1 MYKEETIMA
10 SNFLFSTREHKFILK
25 EWLDMEKVLAYDAY
39 KDYYSVDDI
48 DSILEAA
55 LKVAR
60 EVIAPTRDDNEA
72 VQARFIDGKV
82 VVPPSFKDAYW
93 FVNENGWGGSNE
105 DHECEGR
112 LPNTL
117 FRACG
122 EFLAGANAAIMP
134 YILATAGAAGLVAKF
149 GNDHVKSLFKEKMY
163 SGQWAGTMCLTEP
176 NAGSDVGDLL
186 SKAYP
191 TDKEGVYKIKGTK
204 CFITGGDQDIT
215 ENIIHLVLAR
225 VEGARPGTKGISLF
239 VVPKMK
245 VDDEGNIIGP
255 NDVNCVGIEHKM
267 GIKGSATCVMAFG
280 EDNNC
285 EGFILGNPPDEE
297 GKGEGMAQMFQMMN
311 GARMETGH
319 AAVAETAIAYH
330 NAASYAAERIQ
341 GRPITNPKSE
351 RLNIIKHE
359 DVKRMLLDLKAYIEA
374 MRALI
379 FKTYYYFDIVEY
391 SQDPEEKRKAK
402 ARLEVNT
409 PIVKAYCSDKAWEL
423 CAEAMQVFGGNG
435 YSEEYPIAELC
446 RDVKIYSIWE
456 GTNYIQSMDL
466 IGRKWMMGKGTVF
479 ADWLAEIE
487 SFAADNAEVQGFEKE
502 MAMIK
507 RAVDAYRQ
515 IQMAIGGF
523 VGNGQINMMPL
534 YATRILHATGELVCG
549 QLLLE
554 QALVAQKNIEE
565 LGAEHYDYAF
575 YNGKV
580 NAAKYFV
587 RNIVPNIFR
596 TLEVIKEAD
605 TSVLDIV
612 EEAFLI
618 Y

>member
-1 MYKEETIMA
+1 MA
-10 SNFLFSTREHKFILK
+10 SNFLFSTREHRFILK

-39 KDYYSVDDI
+39 KDYYCVDDI
-48 DSILEAA
+48 DGIMEAA

-93 FVNENGWGGSNE
+93 FVNQNGWGGTNE
-105 DHECEGR
+105 DHDCEGR

-134 YILATAGAAGLVAKF
+134 YILATAGAAGLIDKF
-149 GNDHVKSLFKEKMY
+149 GNDEVISLFKEKMY
-163 SGQWAGTMCLTEP
+163 SGEWAGTMCLTEP

-191 TDKEGVYKIKGTK
+191 TDREGVYKIKGTK

-225 VEGARPGTKGISLF
+225 VEGARPGTRGISLF
-239 VVPKMK
+239 AVPKFK
-245 VDDEGNIIGP
+245 VDELGNIIGP

-280 EDNNC
+280 EDNDC
-285 EGFILGNPPDEE
+285 EGYILGNPPDEE

-319 AAVAETAIAYH
+319 AAVSETAIAYH
-330 NAASYAAERIQ
+330 NAANYAQERIQ
-341 GRPITNPKSE
+341 GRPLTNPKGE

-359 DVKRMLLDLKAYIEA
+359 DVKRMLLDLKAHIEA

-379 FKTYYYFDIVEY
+379 FKTYYYFDVVEHT
-391 SQDPEEKRKAK
+391 QDAEEKRRIK
-402 ARLEVNT
+402 ARIEVNT

-423 CAEAMQVFGGNG
+423 CAEAMQVLGGNG

-487 SFAADNAEVQGFEKE
+487 AFAVDNAEAAGFEKE
-502 MAMIK
+502 MAIVK
-507 RAVDAYRQ
+507 RGVDAYRQ
-515 IQMAIGGF
+515 IQMAIAGF
-523 VGNGQINMMPL
+523 VGDGKMSMMPL

-554 QALVAQKNIEE
+554 QALIAQKQIDE
-565 LGAEHYDYAF
+565 LGTDHHDYAF

-580 NAAKYFV
+580 NAAKYFA
-587 RNIVPNIFR
+587 RNIMPNIFR

>member
-1 MYKEETIMA
+1 M
-10 SNFLFSTREHKFILK
+10 
-25 EWLDMEKVLAYDAY
+25 
-39 KDYYSVDDI
+39 
-48 DSILEAA
+48 
-55 LKVAR
+55 
-60 EVIAPTRDDNEA
+60 
-72 VQARFIDGKV
+72 
-82 VVPPSFKDAYW
+82 
-93 FVNENGWGGSNE
+93 
-105 DHECEGR
+105 
-112 LPNTL
+112 
-117 FRACG
+117 
-122 EFLAGANAAIMP
+122 
-134 YILATAGAAGLVAKF
+134 
-149 GNDHVKSLFKEKMY
+149 
-163 SGQWAGTMCLTEP
+163 
-176 NAGSDVGDLL
+176 
-186 SKAYP
+186 
-191 TDKEGVYKIKGTK
+191 
-204 CFITGGDQDIT
+204 
-215 ENIIHLVLAR
+215 
-225 VEGARPGTKGISLF
+225 
-239 VVPKMK
+239 
-245 VDDEGNIIGP
+245 
-255 NDVNCVGIEHKM
+255 
-267 GIKGSATCVMAFG
+267 
-280 EDNNC
+280 
-285 EGFILGNPPDEE
+285 
-297 GKGEGMAQMFQMMN
+297 
-311 GARMETGH
+311 
-319 AAVAETAIAYH
+319 
-330 NAASYAAERIQ
+330 
-341 GRPITNPKSE
+341 
-351 RLNIIKHE
+351 
-359 DVKRMLLDLKAYIEA
+359 
-374 MRALI
+374 
-379 FKTYYYFDIVEY
+379 
-391 SQDPEEKRKAK
+391 
-402 ARLEVNT
+402 EVNT

-554 QALVAQKNIEE
+554 QALVAQKKIEE

>member
-1 MYKEETIMA
+1 MA

-105 DHECEGR
+105 DHDCEGR

-554 QALVAQKNIEE
+554 QALVAQKKIEE

>member
-1 MYKEETIMA
+1 MA

-48 DSILEAA
+48 DGILEAA

-72 VQARFIDGKV
+72 VQAKFIDGKV
-82 VVPPSFKDAYW
+82 VVPPSFIDAYW
-93 FVNENGWGGSNE
+93 FVNQNGWGGSNE
-105 DHECEGR
+105 DHDCEGR

-134 YILATAGAAGLVAKF
+134 YILATAGAAGLVTKF
-149 GNDHVKSLFKEKMY
+149 GNDEVISLFKDKMY
-163 SGQWAGTMCLTEP
+163 SGEWAGTMCLTEP
-176 NAGSDVGDLL
+176 NAGTDVGDLL
-186 SKAYP
+186 TKAYP

-225 VEGARPGTKGISLF
+225 VEGARPGTRGISLF
-239 VVPKMK
+239 AVPKFK
-245 VDDEGNIIGP
+245 VDELGNMMGP

-280 EDNNC
+280 EDNDC
-285 EGFILGNPPDEE
+285 EGYILGNPPDAE

-330 NAASYAAERIQ
+330 NAADYAQERIQ
-341 GRPITNPKSE
+341 GRPITNPKGE

-359 DVKRMLLDLKAYIEA
+359 DVKRMLLDLKSHIEA

-379 FKTYYYFDIVEY
+379 FKTYYYFDVVEHTE
-391 SQDPEEKRKAK
+391 DPEEKRRIK
-402 ARLEVNT
+402 ARIEVNT

-423 CAEAMQVFGGNG
+423 CAEAMQVLGGNG
-435 YSEEYPIAELC
+435 YSEEYPLAELC

-487 SFAADNAEVQGFEKE
+487 TFAIDNADAQGFERE
-502 MAMIK
+502 MEIVK
-507 RAVDAYRQ
+507 QGVDTYRQ
-515 IQMAIGGF
+515 IQMALAGF
-523 VGNGQINMMPL
+523 LGDGKMSMMPV
-534 YATRILHATGELVCG
+534 YATRILHATGELICG

-554 QALVAQKNIEE
+554 QALIAQKQIDEQ
-565 LGAEHYDYAF
+565 GTDHHDYAF

-580 NAAKYFV
+580 NAAKYYV
-587 RNIVPNIFR
+587 RNIMPNIFR

>member
-1 MYKEETIMA
+1 MA
-10 SNFLFSTREHKFILK
+10 SNFLFSTREHRFILK

-39 KDYYSVDDI
+39 KDYYCVDDI
-48 DSILEAA
+48 DGIMEAA

-93 FVNENGWGGSNE
+93 FVNQNGWGGTKE
-105 DHECEGR
+105 DHDSEGR

-134 YILATAGAAGLVAKF
+134 YILATAGAAGLIDKF
-149 GNDHVKSLFKEKMY
+149 GNDEVISLFKEKMY
-163 SGQWAGTMCLTEP
+163 SGEWAGTMCLTEP

-191 TDKEGVYKIKGTK
+191 TDREGVYKIKGTK

-225 VEGARPGTKGISLF
+225 VEGARPGTRGISLF
-239 VVPKMK
+239 AVPKFK
-245 VDDEGNIIGP
+245 VDELGNIIGP

-280 EDNNC
+280 EDNDC
-285 EGFILGNPPDEE
+285 EGYILGNPPDEE

-319 AAVAETAIAYH
+319 AAVSETAIAYH
-330 NAASYAAERIQ
+330 NAANYAQERIQ
-341 GRPITNPKSE
+341 GRPLTNPKGE

-359 DVKRMLLDLKAYIEA
+359 DVKRMLLDLKAHIEA

-379 FKTYYYFDIVEY
+379 FKTYYYFDVVEHT
-391 SQDPEEKRKAK
+391 QDAEEKRRIK
-402 ARLEVNT
+402 ARIEVNT

-423 CAEAMQVFGGNG
+423 CAEAMQVLGGNG

-487 SFAADNAEVQGFEKE
+487 AFAVDNAEAAGFEKE
-502 MAMIK
+502 MAIVK
-507 RAVDAYRQ
+507 RGVDAYRQ
-515 IQMAIGGF
+515 IQMAIAGF
-523 VGNGQINMMPL
+523 VGDGKMSMMPL

-554 QALVAQKNIEE
+554 QALIAQKQIDE
-565 LGAEHYDYAF
+565 LGTDHHDYAF

-580 NAAKYFV
+580 NAAKYFA
-587 RNIVPNIFR
+587 RNIMPNIFR

>member
-1 MYKEETIMA
+1 MA

-105 DHECEGR
+105 DHDCEGR

-554 QALVAQKNIEE
+554 QALVAQKKIEE

-605 TSVLDIV
+605 TSVLDVV

>member
-1 MYKEETIMA
+1 MA
-10 SNFLFSTREHKFILK
+10 SNFLFSVRDHKFILK
-25 EWLDMEKVLAYDAY
+25 EWLDMEKILSYDAY

-48 DSILEAA
+48 DSILDAA

-60 EVIAPTRDDNEA
+60 EVLAPTRDDNDN

-82 VVPPSFKDAYW
+82 EVPPSFKDAYW

-105 DHECEGR
+105 DHDCEGR

-149 GNDHVKSLFKEKMY
+149 GSEQIKEIFKEKMY

-176 NAGSDVGDLL
+176 NAGTDVGDLL

-191 TDKEGVYKIKGTK
+191 TDREGVYKIKGTK

-239 VVPKMK
+239 VVPKIK
-245 VDDEGNIIGP
+245 VDSEGNLLGP

-267 GIKGSATCVMAFG
+267 GIKGSSTCVMAFG

-285 EGFILGNPPDEE
+285 EGFILGNPPDTE

-330 NAASYAAERIQ
+330 NAANYAAERIQ

-359 DVKRMLLDLKAYIEA
+359 DVKRMLLDLKAHVEA

-391 SQDPEEKRKAK
+391 SQDPEEKKRAN

-435 YSEEYPIAELC
+435 YSEEYPIAEIC

-456 GTNYIQSMDL
+456 GTNYIQAMDL
-466 IGRKWMMGKGTVF
+466 IGRKWMMGKGAVF

-487 SFAADNAEVQGFEKE
+487 TFAVENADVQGFEKE
-502 MAMIK
+502 MAIVK
-507 RAVDAYRQ
+507 RAVATYRQ

-523 VGNGQINMMPL
+523 VGNGQMSMMPL

-554 QALVAQKNIEE
+554 QALAAQKKIDE
-565 LGAEHYDYAF
+565 LGTEHYDYAF

-580 NAAKYFV
+580 NAARYFV
-587 RNIVPNIFR
+587 RNIMPNIFR

-605 TSVLDIV
+605 TSVLDIA

-618 Y
+618 F

>member
-1 MYKEETIMA
+1 MA
-10 SNFLFSTREHKFILK
+10 SNFLFSTRDHKFILK
-25 EWLDMEKVLAYDAY
+25 EWLDTEKVLSYDAY
-39 KDYYSVDDI
+39 KDYYSVEDI

-55 LKVAR
+55 LKVAK
-60 EVIAPTRDDNEA
+60 EVVAPTRDDGEA
-72 VQARFIDGKV
+72 IQAQFKQGMV
-82 VVPPSFKDAYW
+82 EVPPSFKDAYW

-112 LPNTL
+112 LPNIV

-122 EFLAGANAAIMP
+122 EYMAGANAAIMP
-134 YILATAGAAGLVAKF
+134 YILATSGAAGLVAKF
-149 GNDHVKSLFKEKMY
+149 GDEKVKSLFKDKMY

-176 NAGSDVGDLL
+176 NAGTDVGDLL
-186 SKAYP
+186 TKAYP
-191 TDKEGVYKIKGTK
+191 TEKEGIYKIKGTK

-225 VEGARPGTKGISLF
+225 VEGAKPGTKGISLF
-239 VVPKMK
+239 VVPKMA

-280 EDNNC
+280 EENQC
-285 EGFILGNPPDEE
+285 YGYLLGNPPDAE

-319 AAVAETAIAYH
+319 AALAETAVAYH

-341 GRPITNPKSE
+341 GRPIGNPKSE
-351 RLNIIKHE
+351 RLPIIKHE
-359 DVKRMLLDLKAYIEA
+359 DVKRMLLDMKAHVEA
-374 MRALI
+374 MRALL
-379 FKTYYYFDIVEY
+379 FKTYYYFDIAEF
-391 SQDPEEKRKAK
+391 SRDPEEKRRAK

-409 PIVKAYCSDKAWEL
+409 PLVKAYCSDKAWEL

-435 YSEEYPIAELC
+435 YSEEYPVAELC

-456 GTNYIQSMDL
+456 GTNFIQAMDL
-466 IGRKWMMGKGTVF
+466 VGRKWMMGKGSVF

-487 SFAADNAEVQGFEKE
+487 AFAVENADAPGFEKE
-502 MAMIK
+502 IAIVK
-507 RAVDAYRQ
+507 KAVDAYQ
-515 IQMAIGGF
+515 GIQMAIGGF
-523 VGNGQINMMPL
+523 FGNGQISMMPL
-534 YATRILHATGELVCG
+534 YATRILHATSELICG

-554 QALVAQKNIEE
+554 QALAAQKKIDE
-565 LGAEHYDYAF
+565 LGADHYDYAF

-580 NAAKYFV
+580 NAAKYFA
-587 RNIVPNIFR
+587 RNIMPNIFK
-596 TLEVIKEAD
+596 TLEVIKDSD
-605 TSVLDIV
+605 TSVLDIA

-618 Y
+618 F